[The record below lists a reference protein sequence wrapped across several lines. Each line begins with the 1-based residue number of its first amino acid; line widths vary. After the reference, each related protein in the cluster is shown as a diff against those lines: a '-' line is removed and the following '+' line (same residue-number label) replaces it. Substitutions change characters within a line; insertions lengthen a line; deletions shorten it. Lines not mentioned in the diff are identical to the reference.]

1 MKTTRDIRF
10 GPAFKPFFKPSRF
23 KAAHGGRGSGKSHFF
38 GTLAALRC
46 VQGQGVRGLC
56 IREVQKSLDQSAKFL
71 IETKIREY
79 GLGGFRILN
88 THIETPG
95 DGRIIFQGMQN
106 HTADS
111 VKSLEGIDWVW
122 IEEAHSLSQRSLD
135 LLLPTIRKEGS
146 ELWFSWNPEHASDP
160 VDKLFR
166 GEDGPPPDTIIREI
180 NYDAN
185 KHFPSVLRDQMEWD
199 KRRDPDKYAHVW
211 LGGYKQASEARVFHN
226 WEVRDFDTP
235 EHARFF
241 FGADWGFSV
250 DPTVL
255 VRCWID
261 GRTLYV
267 DAEAYRIGCA
277 IEDTPALFDTV
288 EGSRKWPLIAD
299 SARPETIDHMRKHGF
314 TNMKPAKKGAGS
326 VQDGVEF
333 IKNYDIVVHPR
344 CKHVADELAFYKYKT
359 DSKTGEVLPVLEDK
373 NNHTIDALRYAL
385 ETQRR
390 TVTPAIW

>member
-1 MKTTRDIRF
+1 MATKDIQL
-10 GPAFKPFFKPSRF
+10 PSAFKPFFRPSRL
-23 KAAHGGRGSGKSHFF
+23 KAAYGGRGSGKSHGF
-38 GTLAALRC
+38 GTLGAVKSA
-46 VQGQGVRGLC
+46 QGRGVRGLC

-79 GLGGFRILN
+79 ELGGFRILN

-95 DGRIIFQGMQN
+95 DGRILFQGMQN

-146 ELWFSWNPEHASDP
+146 EIWFSWNPEYASDP

-166 GEDGPPPDTIIREI
+166 GEGGPPPNTIIREI

-185 KHFPSVLRDQMEWD
+185 PFFPDVLREQMEWD

-226 WEVRDFDTP
+226 WEVREFDTP
-235 EHARFF
+235 ADARFF

-299 SARPETIDHMRKHGF
+299 SARPETIDHMRRHGF
-314 TNMKPAKKGAGS
+314 ANMKPAKKGAGS

-333 IKNYDIVVHPR
+333 IKNYDVVVHPR

-390 TVTPAIW
+390 TVNPAIW

>member
-1 MKTTRDIRF
+1 MKVRC
-10 GPAFKPFFKPSRF
+10 GQ
-23 KAAHGGRGSGKSHFF
+23 GK
-38 GTLAALRC
+38 
-46 VQGQGVRGLC
+46 GVRGIW

-146 ELWFSWNPEHASDP
+146 ELWFSWNPEYTSDP

-226 WEVRDFDTP
+226 WKVEEFDTP

-326 VQDGVEF
+326 VKDGVEF
-333 IKNYDIVVHPR
+333 IKNYDVVVHPR

-373 NNHTIDALRYAL
+373 NNHTIDALRYVL

>member
-1 MKTTRDIRF
+1 MVQKKINVPPVFSPLFLPQRYK
-10 GPAFKPFFKPSRF
+10 GAW
-23 KAAHGGRGSGKSHFF
+23 GGRGSGKSHAFAI
-38 GTLAALRC
+38 LSVLRASREPGLRVLC
-46 VQGQGVRGLC
+46 V
-56 IREVQKSLDQSAKFL
+56 REVQKSLDQSVKFL
-71 IETKIREY
+71 LESYIRK
-79 GLGGFRILN
+79 LSLPGFRILY

-95 DGRIIFQGMQN
+95 DGRILFEGMQN

-111 VKSLEGIDWVW
+111 IKSLEGADVCWV
-122 IEEAHSLSQRSLD
+122 EEAQALSQRSFD
-135 LLLPTIRKEGS
+135 LLRPTIRKPGS
-146 ELWFSWNPEHASDP
+146 ELWFSWNPSDPKDP
-160 VDKLFR
+160 VDSFFR
-166 GEDGPPPDTIIREI
+166 GDAGAPPNATVVNANYLDNPYFPD
-180 NYDAN
+180 
-185 KHFPSVLRDQMEWD
+185 VLKQDMEWD

-333 IKNYDIVVHPR
+333 IKNYDVVVHPR